1 MTEFSNSSDPLSPLD
16 RWKTDIR
23 KGKKQLAVL
32 IDPDKCGEDVLPKLL
47 SHLPDATTHIFVG
60 GSSVAPGVTHDL
72 IVAIKRLVNLPI
84 WIFPGDAEQI
94 SPAADALLFLSLVS
108 GDNPEYLIRQ
118 QERAAAQLQAIDL
131 FTIAT
136 GYLLIDG
143 GRDSAVAKVTKT
155 LPLSL
160 NDPDKIANRAMAALY
175 MGAKSIYLE
184 AGSGAKNPIPATVI
198 TRIKKQ
204 TELPLIVGG
213 GLRETQQIE
222 SAWAAGADMVVIGTA
237 IEEIITNNKI
247 QN

>member
-1 MTEFSNSSDPLSPLD
+1 MIEMKNPMSPLD
-16 RWKTDIR
+16 RWKTDIQ

-32 IDPDKCGEDVLPKLL
+32 IDPDKCGQDLLPKLL
-47 SHLPDATTHIFVG
+47 SNLPEATTHIFVG
-60 GSSVAPGVTHDL
+60 GSSVAPGVTHNL
-72 IVAIKRLVNLPI
+72 IEAIKRLVDLPV

-118 QERAAAQLQAIDL
+118 QERAAAQLRAMDL

-143 GRDSAVAKVTKT
+143 GTQSAVARVTKT
-155 LPLSL
+155 LPMALS
-160 NDPDKIANRAMAALY
+160 DPDKIANRAMAAFY

-184 AGSGAKNPIPATVI
+184 AGSGAKIPIPTTLI
-198 TRIKKQ
+198 NRIKKQ
-204 TELPLIVGG
+204 TAMPLIVGG

-237 IEEIITNNKI
+237 LEEALSLTNS
-247 QN
+247 

>member
-1 MTEFSNSSDPLSPLD
+1 MTEFSNSSDPMSPLD

-32 IDPDKCGEDVLPKLL
+32 IDPDKCGQEVLPKLL

-72 IVAIKRLVNLPI
+72 IVAIKRLVNLPV

-160 NDPDKIANRAMAALY
+160 NDPDKIANPPWPHCIW
-175 MGAKSIYLE
+175 GP
-184 AGSGAKNPIPATVI
+184 NPFIW
-198 TRIKKQ
+198 RRG
-204 TELPLIVGG
+204 VG
-213 GLRETQQIE
+213 L
-222 SAWAAGADMVVIGTA
+222 
-237 IEEIITNNKI
+237 KI
-247 QN
+247 RFLQP